1 MKIVIQIKL
10 VSQSIQEREFSGDK
24 FVVGRSSDCE
34 LTIDESADSVVSWK
48 QFVIEENGAGEVI
61 VVDLASTNGTYLNG
75 IRLVKQQILKPG
87 DRINIGK
94 SGPQIKVLSLLSS
107 DPKAS
112 AVGHVIPVKTEQRS
126 NTTVPRVGVSNRFEE
141 YIAVVR
147 AWGQTGLA
155 VTVATALIVV
165 LGLAVSH
172 KIEGELEKA
181 PRSVALKAKEVLERN
196 CYECH
201 GKGGSDEG
209 GFNFVLD
216 RDGLVDS
223 GYFVPGDT
231 EDSYALTRMIDKE
244 MPPAAKSQPLSELDI
259 DIVTDWVRQ
268 GMPPFREP
276 TTQGFVSNSQMFDA
290 IENDLLQ
297 ANERSRK
304 FLRYFTLVHLVN
316 AGRPEQELEQNKKAI
331 SKLINS
337 LSHKRQISIPQDI
350 GEHGAIMRIDLRDYT
365 WDADTWDLIVRANP
379 YAITYSLENAKSCTQ
394 LAETSIPFVRGD
406 WFIFAASRPPLYHDV
421 LKLPTSDVALETVLN
436 INAAQN
442 IREETVM
449 RAGFV
454 KSGVSQNNRLIE
466 RHDFAFGAY
475 WKSYDF
481 ESTTGRQNLFEFP
494 LGPASAVDS
503 KWSSKS
509 FIHAGGEIIFNLPN
523 GLQAYFLTDSR
534 GNRINKGPTSIVS
547 DPLQPDK
554 SVINGIS
561 CMSCHYDGIKTKRDE
576 VRKVVVA
583 SPASFP
589 EYDVV
594 LAIYP
599 DNETM
604 TLKMEQD
611 AALFQDAVKTTGVSI
626 SDDGEPITIAAR
638 RFEEELSIED
648 AAGELGVQ
656 ADDLR
661 DAIRDSRLA
670 RQIGPLLLPG
680 GTVKR
685 QVFSDVFGEIVT
697 ELAIGTRL
705 R

>member
-1 MKIVIQIKL
+1 MKIVIEIQS
-10 VSQSIQEREFSGDK
+10 VSQTLQKREFSGDK

-48 QFVIEENGAGEVI
+48 HFVFEENGAGEVI

-75 IRLVKQQILKPG
+75 VRLVKQQILKRG
-87 DRINIGK
+87 DLVSIGK
-94 SGPQIKVLSLLSS
+94 SGPQIRVLSLLSS
-107 DPKAS
+107 DPKLS
-112 AVGHVIPVKTEQRS
+112 AVGYAAPVTTEQRLYPAVS
-126 NTTVPRVGVSNRFEE
+126 RDAKSNRFKK

-147 AWGQTGLA
+147 AWSKICFV
-155 VTVATALIVV
+155 VTCATALIVV
-165 LGLAVSH
+165 LGLAISRR
-172 KIEGELEKA
+172 ISGDLENGS
-181 PRSVALKAKEVLERN
+181 RNVALKAKDVLERA
-196 CYECH
+196 CYKCH
-201 GKGGSDEG
+201 GKDGSDEG
-209 GFNFVLD
+209 GFNFAFD
-216 RDGLVDS
+216 RDALVDS
-223 GYFVPGDT
+223 GYFVPGNT

-244 MPPAAKSQPLSELDI
+244 MPPAGKSQPLSELDI
-259 DIVTDWVRQ
+259 DAVADWVSQ
-268 GMPPFREP
+268 GMPPFRAA
-276 TTQGFVSNSQMFDA
+276 TSQVFISNNEMLDT
-290 IENDLLQ
+290 IERDLLE
-297 ANERSRK
+297 ADERSRK
-304 FLRYFTLVHLVN
+304 FLRYFTLVHLIN
-316 AGRPEQELEQNKKAI
+316 SGRQDAELKQNKQAI

-365 WDADTWDLIVRANP
+365 WDARTWDLIVRANP
-379 YAITYSLENAKSCTQ
+379 YALTYSLENAKSCSQ
-394 LAETSIPFVRGD
+394 LTETSIPFVRGD
-406 WFIFAASRPPLYHDV
+406 WFIFAASRPPLYHEV
-421 LKLPTSDVALETVLN
+421 LRMPASDIALERLLN
-436 INAAQN
+436 INVAQN

-481 ESTTGRQNLFEFP
+481 ASTTGRQNLFEFP
-494 LGPASAVDS
+494 LGPASVFDTR
-503 KWSSKS
+503 WSSKS

-523 GLQAYFLTDSR
+523 GLQAYFLTDSK
-534 GNRINKGPTSIVS
+534 GNRIDKGPTSIVS
-547 DPLQPDK
+547 DPKQPDK

-561 CMSCHYDGIKTKRDE
+561 CISCHYDGIKPKRDE

-583 SPASFP
+583 SPDSFP

-599 DNETM
+599 ANETM

-611 AALFQDAVKTTGVSI
+611 AELFQDAVKSTGVSI
-626 SDDGEPITIAAR
+626 SDEGEPITIAAR
-638 RFEEELSIED
+638 RFEEELSLED

-656 ADDLR
+656 SDDLL
-661 DAIRDSRLA
+661 DAIRDNRLA

-685 QVFSDVFGEIVT
+685 EVFSDVFGDVVT
-697 ELAIGTRL
+697 ELDIGR
-705 R
+705 